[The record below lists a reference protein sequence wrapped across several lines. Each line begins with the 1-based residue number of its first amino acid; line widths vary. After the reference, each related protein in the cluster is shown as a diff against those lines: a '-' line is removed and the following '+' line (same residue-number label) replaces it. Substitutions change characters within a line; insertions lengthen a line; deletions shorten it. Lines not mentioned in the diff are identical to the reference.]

1 MTQKLIK
8 FGFDFHSQLLM
19 DEILQALKFCP
30 VQYDIEQI
38 SEKHYFFEVSDSKA
52 KLLILNFINDF
63 YLRKE
68 LNAKIAPE
76 QKSFV
81 DAIIRASISK

>member
-8 FGFDFHSQLLM
+8 FGFDFHSELLL

-38 SEKHYFFEVSDSKA
+38 SEQHYFFEVSEPKE
-52 KLLILNFINDF
+52 KLLI
-63 YLRKE
+63 
-68 LNAKIAPE
+68 
-76 QKSFV
+76 
-81 DAIIRASISK
+81 

>member
-1 MTQKLIK
+1 VTQNLIK
-8 FGFDFHSQLLM
+8 FGFDFYSELLL

-30 VQYDIEQI
+30 VQYDIEKI
-38 SEKHYFFEVSDSKA
+38 SEKHYFFKVSESEE
-52 KLLILNFINDF
+52 KLIILNFINDF